1 MSLACRNLFQNK
13 TRLGLS
19 IAGVGLSV
27 ALILVLNGF
36 LSGVYRQASAYLD
49 NTPGSVVVVQSG
61 VRNFLSSNS
70 TLPPGTVESVGEEDE
85 VSKVVPITSRF
96 VVFELH
102 GEKQGA
108 QAVGYDPESGGGPW
122 RLAEGRGVRTD
133 NEAVVDLALAKT
145 HNISTGDEL
154 TVAGRDFSVVGISE
168 GTSIWAA
175 GLMFFSK
182 RATGD
187 MIRAPDATSL
197 LLITPGEG
205 VAPEALS
212 DRLSDVPGTN
222 VMLKSQMI
230 SNDEE
235 LVAHAF
241 SGPLRLMVG
250 IALLVGAMV
259 VGLIIYTATVERQ
272 KEYGVLKAVG
282 ARNRVLYQLITTQ
295 ALITAGVGAVA
306 GVGFACGAA
315 QLIMAL
321 RPEFLIAIE
330 PGAAGWGLLMGL
342 VMALLGALFPARV
355 VARLAPAEVYRR

>member
-13 TRLGLS
+13 TRLVLS

-27 ALILVLNGF
+27 TLILVLNGF

-96 VVFELH
+96 VVFELY

-182 RATGD
+182 RATGE

-282 ARNRVLYQLITTQ
+282 ARNRVLYRLITTQ
-295 ALITAGVGAVA
+295 ALITAGVGSVA
-306 GVGFACGAA
+306 GVGFAWGTA

-342 VMALLGALFPARV
+342 VMALLGAFLPARV
-355 VARLAPAEVYRR
+355 VARLAPAEVYRK